1 MSHSENNKEFKV
13 EKQAS
18 YALRVTIITLLGYGC
33 GLMFTSKMLLGA
45 VMMAILMLAIFI
57 SNKKPDMFY
66 QSTLMLLKFIITT
79 FTFGIIHSFT
89 F

>member
-33 GLMFTSKMLLGA
+33 GLMFASSMLLST